1 MIKFPNSRFATIV
14 LIAIFTISLS
24 NCSVRVQT
32 KHNKAAFKTSKRIP
46 PGHAKKIYGDKSA
59 KNHAPGHN
67 KKQS

>member
-1 MIKFPNSRFATIV
+1 MIKFPNSRFTTIV

-32 KHNKAAFKTSKRIP
+32 KPSKTVFKAKRIP